1 VNWLSLKKARNELG
15 VSEPVFTVL
24 IRSGLLGYTL
34 SGMVS
39 DQAILSY
46 ERFSTQWSIDERCS
60 PTSRVVV
67 DDIYE
72 SLPAIES
79 ICPQPP
85 ATQTHMRAAPANGTP
100 ASVFEDAEKIHTGWM
115 AHFYLV
121 PNYFYFPNPTELSL
135 IWPLSGHTSTYFG
148 PFSPQTI
155 GRGAW

>member
-1 VNWLSLKKARNELG
+1 MLTARERGSANWLSLKKARNQLG

-24 IRSGLLGYTL
+24 IRRGLLGYTL

-46 ERFSTQWSIDERCS
+46 ERFGTQWSIDERCS

-85 ATQTHMRAAPANGTP
+85 ATQTHMRAARPT
-100 ASVFEDAEKIHTGWM
+100 
-115 AHFYLV
+115 AHQLACSR
-121 PNYFYFPNPTELSL
+121 TRRR
-135 IWPLSGHTSTYFG
+135 ST
-148 PFSPQTI
+148 
-155 GRGAW
+155 

>member
-1 VNWLSLKKARNELG
+1 MNWLSLKKARNQLG

-24 IRSGLLGYTL
+24 IRRGLLGYTL

-39 DQAILSY
+39 DQ
-46 ERFSTQWSIDERCS
+46 
-60 PTSRVVV
+60 

-135 IWPLSGHTSTYFG
+135 IWSLSGYTSTYFG

-155 GRGAW
+155 GRGTW